1 MSQRARRR
9 RRRLR
14 TSGRKKLLLAFG
26 VPLALAGI
34 GIIAGAVWVIS
45 IYNTAPSL
53 ASLTPVTRGDV
64 SKVYA
69 ADGSLIGVI
78 HSDKIRQPIPSAQIP
93 QDLKDA
99 TVAIED
105 RRYYEHGGVDPSAII
120 RAGWED
126 LLAGG
131 KPVEGGSTIT
141 QQLVRNLYI
150 SHPQETVKRKIIEAH
165 LANDEED
172 QHSKDW
178 ILTEYLNTAP
188 YGTNNGAT
196 AIGVEAAAQEY
207 YSKHA
212 HDLTLPEAA
221 MIAGLPQAPSQYN
234 PLLNPRAALARRNEV
249 LQAMQKQGV
258 ITTSEYQSALATG
271 LDLHPGHKYSRISQ
285 PYIFDLVKQELE
297 DRYGVNTIQNGGLK
311 VFTTIQP
318 QLQAAAQSAVDSC
331 SVCYSGGGPASALA
345 SVDPSNGKI
354 VALASTQRYSANSQF
369 NFAAHAHRQPGSSFK
384 VYDLTTAI
392 KQGVD
397 PNSTFYDGSSPKTL
411 QIDDAGSTWTVNN
424 AEPGGGVYPLT
435 QATWDSVNVVFA
447 QLGLDMGPENIAR
460 TAYEMGITSPLGVKG
475 PHDIPCKGGAHCFI
489 PPADAIGGLSVG
501 VTPLEQADAYATLA
515 NGGVH
520 HDPTA
525 IDKVVFPGGNVDEPS
540 GSRGKRVLTQG
551 QAYDVT
557 KVLEGVITSGTGAGY
572 TYMGCQSEAG
582 KTGTSEDLSDAWFVG
597 YTPLYSTAV
606 WTGHPLSRASTGFGG
621 PTSGPIWRSYMEAA
635 QGGDCPDFQVPS
647 TLPSLTAYHGEHT
660 ASSSSSC
667 YSPTSATSTSTSTTS
682 FSNSCGSSTTYQP
695 TTTTDHNN
703 GHDKGAYAPGVGQK
717 PAPSPKPK
725 PAPKPAP
732 APAPPP
738 SPEPPPPT
746 GGAGP

>member
-9 RRRLR
+9 RRRFR
-14 TSGRKKLLLAFG
+14 ESGRKKLLLALG
-26 VPLALAGI
+26 VPVGFVVV
-34 GIIAGAVWVIS
+34 GVIAGAAWVIS
-45 IYNTAPSL
+45 VYDSAPSL
-53 ASLTPVTRGDV
+53 ASLQPISRGTV

-69 ADGSLIGVI
+69 ADGSLLGVI
-78 HSDKIRQPIPSAQIP
+78 HSDTIRQPVSTQRIP

-105 RRYYEHGGVDPSAII
+105 RRFYSHGGIDPSAII

-150 SHPQETVKRKIIEAH
+150 ANPEETVKRKIIEAH
-165 LANDEED
+165 LANEEED

-178 ILTEYLNTAP
+178 ILTQYLNTAS

-196 AIGVEAAAQEY
+196 AIGVEVAAETY

-212 HDLTLPEAA
+212 RDLTLPEAA

-249 LQAMQKQGV
+249 LAAMRQAGYITPDEFAAAAGQG
-258 ITTSEYQSALATG
+258 LG
-271 LDLHPGHKYSRISQ
+271 LRPGHKYSRINQ

-311 VFTTIQP
+311 VYTTIQP
-318 QLQAAAQSAVDSC
+318 RLQRAAQSAVDSC

-345 SVDPSNGKI
+345 SVNPANGQI
-354 VALASTQRYSANSQF
+354 VALASTQRYSVNSQF

-384 VYDLTTAI
+384 VYDLTAAI
-392 KQGVD
+392 KQGID
-397 PNSTFYDGSSPKTL
+397 PDSTYYDGTSPKTL
-411 QIDDAGSTWTVNN
+411 QTPGGSPWTVNN
-424 AEPGGGVYPLT
+424 AEPGGGVMPLT
-435 QATWDSVNVVFA
+435 HATWESVNVVFA
-447 QLGLDMGPENIAR
+447 QLGLDVGPDNIAR

-475 PHDIPCKGGAHCFI
+475 AHDIPCKLGPNCYI

-525 IDKVVFPGGNVDEPS
+525 IDRVVFPGGKVDES
-540 GSRGKRVLTQG
+540 SADEGKRVLTPG
-551 QAYDVT
+551 QAYEVT
-557 KVLEGVITSGTGAGY
+557 KVLKGVITSGTGAGY
-572 TYMGCQSEAG
+572 TYMGCPGEAG

-621 PTSGPIWRSYMEAA
+621 PTSGPIWRSFMEAA
-635 QGGDCPDFQVPS
+635 QGSNCPEFPVPS
-647 TLPSLTAYHGEHT
+647 SMPVLTAFHGEHT
-660 ASSSSSC
+660 ASSSASCSSKQ
-667 YSPTSATSTSTSTTS
+667 
-682 FSNSCGSSTTYQP
+682 NSYLCGSPAYAPSPGSTYTSP
-695 TTTTDHNN
+695 DHN
-703 GHDKGAYAPGVGQK
+703 KGAYAPGVGQK

-725 PAPKPAP
+725 PAP
-732 APAPPP
+732 APPP
-738 SPEPPPPT
+738 AAPPGPPPNT
-746 GGAGP
+746 GGVGQ